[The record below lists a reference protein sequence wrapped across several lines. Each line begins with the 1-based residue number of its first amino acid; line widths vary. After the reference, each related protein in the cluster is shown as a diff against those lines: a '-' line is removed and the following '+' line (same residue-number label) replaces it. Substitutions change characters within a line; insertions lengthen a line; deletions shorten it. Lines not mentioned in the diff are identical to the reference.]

1 MFGLSMVTRQN
12 RRPAAAVLAVMLLA
26 ALIGGQARAQAAQ
39 DAGRFLTELT
49 DRAVDQLTE
58 PGLSNDEQERRFRS
72 LIGEGFD
79 IPAIGRFV
87 LGRYWRRASEA
98 EQAAFLATFEDLIVH
113 RFLPLF
119 AEYSGGKIRVGVA
132 RPFTNNPDFVSVSS
146 KLLRDEGEPIH
157 IDWRVRRGDD
167 GYRIVDI
174 VAEGISIAVTL
185 RSEYTSVLKQS
196 GGDIGALMRKL
207 RAMIETL

>member
-1 MFGLSMVTRQN
+1 MFGLLRGTTQI
-12 RRPAAAVLAVMLLA
+12 RRPAAAILAAMLLA
-26 ALIGGQARAQAAQ
+26 ALFAGQARAQAAQ

-58 PGLSNDEQERRFRS
+58 PGLSDDEQARRFRS

-98 EQAAFLATFEDLIVH
+98 EQVVFLATFEDLIVH

-119 AEYSGGKIRVGVA
+119 AEYSGDKISVGVA
-132 RPFTNNPDFVSVSS
+132 RPFKSNPNFINVSS
-146 KLLRDEGEPIH
+146 KLLRDEGETVR
-157 IDWRVRRGDD
+157 IDWRVRRRDD
-167 GYRIVDI
+167 GYRIVDV

-185 RSEYTSVLKQS
+185 RSEYTSVLKQN
-196 GGDIGALMRKL
+196 GGDVGALVRKL
-207 RAMIETL
+207 RAIIEAL